1 MILWAMTTM
10 GYEAPNFID
19 QLSRNPNSF
28 YFDKK
33 GIIPSNLSALAVS
46 LAMQGRWEESAPI
59 LDALSKNVVRRNG
72 VLDDLIENVKFRG
85 NKSRKS
91 ATYNFQS
98 TLHDVIGIAWGL
110 TIASPGIAEEE
121 GAQRLEA
128 VMELRQF
135 ALENYPQNSWNVKDA
150 TQLRQLESFLL
161 MEGIDIGERLTN
173 FKTFTNE
180 VYADQRESGFERFV
194 SEALNEIGF
203 QHEREVYPFP
213 STLGWKTGDKKS
225 FAIDIANREKRIAI
239 EVDGPFHFL
248 SNVNEKHRNTGRP
261 SGTTMAKKRLLESL
275 GWRTFN
281 YSYLEHRD
289 IIKHV
294 AEGVADTTNEIAVQ
308 EYWKNRLQRAGVLL
322 GLPQRNSGGMGG
334 S

>member
-1 MILWAMTTM
+1 M
-10 GYEAPNFID
+10 
-19 QLSRNPNSF
+19 
-28 YFDKK
+28 
-33 GIIPSNLSALAVS
+33 
-46 LAMQGRWEESAPI
+46 
-59 LDALSKNVVRRNG
+59 
-72 VLDDLIENVKFRG
+72 
-85 NKSRKS
+85 
-91 ATYNFQS
+91 
-98 TLHDVIGIAWGL
+98 
-110 TIASPGIAEEE
+110 
-121 GAQRLEA
+121 
-128 VMELRQF
+128 
-135 ALENYPQNSWNVKDA
+135 
-150 TQLRQLESFLL
+150 
-161 MEGIDIGERLTN
+161 TN

-203 QHEREVYPFP
+203 QVRERGLAMGRDWRGKTSFVSLCCMSSQPSPPPTTPPILPPLPPQHEREVYPFP
-213 STLGWKTGDKKS
+213 STLGWKAGDKKS

-322 GLPQRNSGGMGG
+322 GLPLRNSGGMGG